1 MEINI
6 EKRGNITFV
15 NINGALYIATMPYFE
30 SMWAEIMKDEPEVIA
45 INCAAVELIDST
57 ALGILAH
64 YLKILDSQ
72 NRKLIF
78 YDLSD
83 AVINIFRLTKLDK
96 FFNVMTKEELDLMYK

>member
-6 EKRGNITFV
+6 EKLRNITCV

-30 SMWAEIMKDEPEVIA
+30 SMWAEIMKDEPDVVA
-45 INCAAVELIDST
+45 INCAAVELVDST
-57 ALGILAH
+57 ALGVLAH
-64 YLKILDSQ
+64 YLKTLDSQ

-96 FFNVMTKEELDLMYK
+96 FFNVMTKDEFEMMYK